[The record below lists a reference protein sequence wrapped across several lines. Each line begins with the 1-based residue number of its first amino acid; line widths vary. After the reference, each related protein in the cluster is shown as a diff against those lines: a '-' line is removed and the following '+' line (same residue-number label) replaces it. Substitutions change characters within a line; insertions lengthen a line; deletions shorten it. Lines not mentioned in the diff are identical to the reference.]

1 MDNPVNPRREGKMA
15 NTASAGPHLE
25 RSLVTR
31 SQKFA
36 KGEMHVGKFG
46 QNDCVRLGHTR
57 LRSPSD
63 AMPPQP
69 EPSKSYDHSSDRI
82 PRNSRR

>member
-31 SQKFA
+31 SKKFA
-36 KGEMHVGKFG
+36 KGEMHASKNVPFLNRLASRAPQGGKRSRIG
-46 QNDCVRLGHTR
+46 KH
-57 LRSPSD
+57 LRGRQD
-63 AMPPQP
+63 M
-69 EPSKSYDHSSDRI
+69 H
-82 PRNSRR
+82 NRRGG